1 MADRTPVP
9 RDPEDERAD
18 LMATLAAARELGPEM
33 DTSIADSYLE
43 RRKSEARA
51 GVVPSASANSQSGPS
66 GQGIMPHQ
74 TPGTPSGI
82 AAVGMLLF
90 PLIGIAIFAAILFAF
105 GWHAGWWL
113 FWIPLA
119 MGGWWRRM
127 WYPHTRYAYRAERH
141 AMRDDYRQARR
152 DARYRYRYGPYDDDD
167 RRHNDELD

>member
-18 LMATLAAARELGPEM
+18 LLATLAAARELGPEM
-33 DTSIADSYLE
+33 DKSIVDSYLE
-43 RRKSEARA
+43 RRKSETRA
-51 GVVPSASANSQSGPS
+51 GVVSSASATSQGNQP

-74 TPGTPSGI
+74 TPGTPTGI
-82 AAVGMLLF
+82 AQAGMLLF
-90 PLIGIAIFAAILFAF
+90 PLIGIAIFVAILFAS
-105 GWHAGWWL
+105 GGHAWWL

-119 MGGWWRRM
+119 MGGWWRGM
-127 WYPHTRYAYRAERH
+127 WYPHNRYAYRAERH

-152 DARYRYRYGPYDDDD
+152 DARSRYRYGPYDDD

>member
-18 LMATLAAARELGPEM
+18 LLATLAAARELGPDM
-33 DTSIADSYLE
+33 DKSIVDSYLE

-51 GVVPSASANSQSGPS
+51 GVVPSASANSQGSGPS

-82 AAVGMLLF
+82 AAAGMLLI
-90 PLIGIAIFAAILFAF
+90 PLAGIAIFVVMLHTL
-105 GWHAGWWL
+105 GWGAWWL
-113 FWIPLA
+113 FWIPMA
-119 MGGWWRRM
+119 MGGWWRGM
-127 WYPHTRYAYRAERH
+127 WYPQHRYAYRAERH

-152 DARYRYRYGPYDDDD
+152 DARYRYRYDDHYDNRRDDD
-167 RRHNDELD
+167 LD